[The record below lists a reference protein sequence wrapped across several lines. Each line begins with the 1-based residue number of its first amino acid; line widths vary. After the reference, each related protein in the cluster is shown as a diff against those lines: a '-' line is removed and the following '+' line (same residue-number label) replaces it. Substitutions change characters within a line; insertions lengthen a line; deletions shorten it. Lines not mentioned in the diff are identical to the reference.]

1 MDKKILGILVITLLI
16 TPSIIGA
23 VDVIQNTK
31 LLVAPPGDFI
41 QWFPNPTDQSDMEG
55 TTFNTSD
62 GAVGHIH
69 RVSDSKDPPTNETDI
84 CDYVTIEWKKPPMR
98 KPWVTYHI
106 DDMSPTGGH
115 GWYFHFDY
123 KRSNRVAPFD
133 IPKQQDPPPDDPPP
147 DEDKKKDKYVD
158 DNNTAGP
165 WDGTYDHPYNYIQE
179 GIHEVPPGGVVWV
192 FPGTYHENLLIN
204 KDDIAV
210 APLTYT
216 KPVIDGGGSGS
227 VVVIT
232 GDWVTIHGFK
242 IQNSGTLE
250 EDAGVDVQ
258 SNNNTIFGNVV
269 ANNQNG
275 LYLHDSSNQNNIFEN
290 NIQNNVWGLFIMHEC
305 NDNTIFN
312 NNFISSSGF
321 HVNDYSD
328 NQWNS
333 EFFDGN
339 YWDDYTGV
347 DNNGD
352 GIGDTPYSIH
362 GGYNHDYSPL
372 INPWENQAPETPI
385 IDGPDSGITGEEYI
399 YTFSSSDLNE
409 HDIIFEVK
417 WGDGT
422 EEKSPYYVASDSS
435 GNSSHTWESDGS
447 YSIEVRAIDYYGEK
461 SDWAS
466 LEVSMPKNKPFFRLL
481 ERYPIIYQL
490 LQRFLQL

>member
-1 MDKKILGILVITLLI
+1 MERKILGIIVITLLI
-16 TPSIIGA
+16 APFIVGA
-23 VDVIQNTK
+23 VDIIQESK
-31 LLVAPPGDFI
+31 ILKDPSGDFI
-41 QWFPNPTDQSDMEG
+41 QWFPNPTGESDMEG

-69 RVSDSKDPPTNETDI
+69 RIRDSKDPPSGQMDI
-84 CDYVTIEWKKPPMR
+84 CDYVTIEWKEPPMR

-106 DDMSPTGGH
+106 EDMSPTGGH

-133 IPKQQDPPPDDPPP
+133 IPEPDGGLPPFPGDD
-147 DEDKKKDKYVD
+147 EERDKHVD
-158 DNNTAGP
+158 DGNTAGP
-165 WDGTYDHPYNYIQE
+165 WDGTYEHPYQHIQD
-179 GIHEVPPGGVVWV
+179 GIDAANLGDTVLV

-210 APLTYT
+210 VSLTYET
-216 KPVIDGGGSGS
+216 PVIDGGGSGS

-250 EDAGVDVQ
+250 EDGGVDVQ
-258 SNNNTIFGNVV
+258 SNNNTIFGNIV
-269 ANNQNG
+269 ADNQNG

-290 NIQNNVWGLFIMHEC
+290 NIQNNEWGLFVMYDC
-305 NDNTIFN
+305 NGNIIYN
-312 NNFISSSGF
+312 NNFNSNSGF
-321 HVNDYSD
+321 HVKDYSD
-328 NQWNS
+328 NQWDS

-352 GIGDTPYSIH
+352 GIGDTPYSIQ
-362 GGYNHDYSPL
+362 GGTNHDNNPL
-372 INPWENQAPETPI
+372 INPWENQAPETPL
-385 IDGPDSGITGEEYI
+385 IDGSDSGVPGEEYT
-399 YTFSSSDLNE
+399 YTFRSADLNE

-422 EEKSPYYVASDSS
+422 EEKSPYYIASDSLE
-435 GNSSHTWESDGS
+435 NFSHTWESEGS
-447 YSIEVRAIDYYGEK
+447 YSIEARAIDYYGEQ
-461 SDWAS
+461 SEWAT
-466 LEVSMPKNKPFFRLL
+466 LEVSMPKNKPFFKLL
-481 ERYPIIYQL
+481 ERYPLIYHF
-490 LQRFLQL
+490 LQRFLLI